1 MMTFVNKTFVNQTC
15 HLVLG
20 NLFLIFLFSFPHG
33 SVSTYCTFSVP
44 ENAAFP
50 SPRTHG
56 LERYSAHGQGTV
68 FFDSIL
74 SLFNELSLLEDIL
87 FPVIGDN

>member
-20 NLFLIFLFSFPHG
+20 NFYLIFLFSFLHG

-44 ENAAFP
+44 ENAVFP
-50 SPRTHG
+50 SPGHM
-56 LERYSAHGQGTV
+56 V
-68 FFDSIL
+68 
-74 SLFNELSLLEDIL
+74 
-87 FPVIGDN
+87 

>member
-1 MMTFVNKTFVNQTC
+1 MMTFVNKTFVNKTC

-20 NLFLIFLFSFPHG
+20 NFYLIFLFSFLHG

-44 ENAAFP
+44 ENAVFP

-68 FFDSIL
+68 FFDL
-74 SLFNELSLLEDIL
+74 R
-87 FPVIGDN
+87 PVLVQ